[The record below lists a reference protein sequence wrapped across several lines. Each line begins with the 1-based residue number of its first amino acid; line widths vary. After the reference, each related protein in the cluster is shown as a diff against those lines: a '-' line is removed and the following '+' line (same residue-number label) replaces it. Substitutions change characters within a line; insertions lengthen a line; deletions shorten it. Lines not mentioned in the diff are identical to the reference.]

1 MRLRSVWSQR
11 SILARV
17 GDALLRAERR
27 QAIGRE
33 LDSAPVLDGD
43 EALQWPFRAVDAVEQ
58 QHEAEPLAFQISSFE
73 HRRDVRPYLA
83 GADDRE
89 YLAVLA
95 DREMRGKIRRGEIDG
110 IPADHPSALRQALE
124 LIGIRSDGPS
134 LRQRRHHQDA
144 ARLFQ
149 LGLSAAR

>member
-1 MRLRSVWSQR
+1 MSAFDPPQTMRPNCGTPVDPPKALLRGKREFPAACGSGACGLSAR
-11 SILARV
+11 SWPV

-73 HRRDVRPYLA
+73 HR
-83 GADDRE
+83 
-89 YLAVLA
+89 
-95 DREMRGKIRRGEIDG
+95 
-110 IPADHPSALRQALE
+110 
-124 LIGIRSDGPS
+124 
-134 LRQRRHHQDA
+134 
-144 ARLFQ
+144 
-149 LGLSAAR
+149 